1 MKTPDTLNLPTEL
14 RYTAEHVW
22 IRKDGET
29 YLAGISDYA
38 QDQLGEVVFVDLT
51 GGGSHLDAG
60 EEFGSVESVKSVN
73 SLYMPVSGTIVEVNA
88 ALEDAPILVN
98 SSCYGD
104 GWLVR
109 LKVDDAVEVG
119 ALNDAETYRSLLK

>member
-38 QDQLGEVVFVDLT
+38 QNQLGEVVFVDLT
-51 GGGSHLDAG
+51 GGRQ
-60 EEFGSVESVKSVN
+60 
-73 SLYMPVSGTIVEVNA
+73 P
-88 ALEDAPILVN
+88 P
-98 SSCYGD
+98 
-104 GWLVR
+104 
-109 LKVDDAVEVG
+109 
-119 ALNDAETYRSLLK
+119 

>member
-38 QDQLGEVVFVDLT
+38 QNQLGEVVFVDLT
-51 GGGSHLDAG
+51 GGGSRLDAG

-88 ALEDAPILVN
+88 ALEDTPVLVN